1 MPILNDRGT
10 SQRFN
15 EGIDMVSA
23 IERQILQSKV
33 IERIQQVQQQHPD
46 LQQQYFEVH
55 LSKERRRMNK
65 KINESVEMYHIDLS
79 EEGKKDQKERSLL
92 NCPQNAPT
100 AAAKSKKTKMVLLC
114 VASIRIAS
122 AS

>member
-1 MPILNDRGT
+1 
-10 SQRFN
+10 
-15 EGIDMVSA
+15 MVSA

-55 LSKERRRMNK
+55 LGQERRKMTK

-79 EEGKKDQKERSLL
+79 EEGKKDQKDR
-92 NCPQNAPT
+92 Q
-100 AAAKSKKTKMVLLC
+100 KKHETTEPGGDGE
-114 VASIRIAS
+114 ASSEQEQHGHIDIKV
-122 AS
+122 

>member
-1 MPILNDRGT
+1 
-10 SQRFN
+10 
-15 EGIDMVSA
+15 MVSA

-55 LSKERRRMNK
+55 LSKERRKMSK

-79 EEGKKDQKERSLL
+79 EEGKKDQKERQKSHE
-92 NCPQNAPT
+92 PT
-100 AAAKSKKTKMVLLC
+100 EPAGDGE
-114 VASIRIAS
+114 ASSEQDQHGHIDIKV
-122 AS
+122 